1 MNNLDIEAT
10 AKVIFF
16 NPEISEDLIN
26 SINKTQ
32 IFVDKKIEEMI
43 SEYKTQLLA
52 EVDNPDVFSMLE
64 ENITMLENMLNVL
77 KESHL

>member
-16 NPEISEDLIN
+16 NPEISGDLIK

-32 IFVDKKIEEMI
+32 IFVDKRIEEMI
-43 SEYKTQLLA
+43 SEYKTQMLA
-52 EVDNPDVFSMLE
+52 EVDNPEGISVLQ
-64 ENITMLENMLNVL
+64 ENIAMLENMLNIL